1 MQKGSTEPNQVTL
14 SWRAPTHQAD
24 ARTTSELWLVLMVR
38 YGELFPLKQVRNR
51 VGYLSAVVPNINCIL
66 IKTQLTTQYLVVET
80 RADTSDPADG
90 LQINTSDINLQ
101 EL

>member
-1 MQKGSTEPNQVTL
+1 M
-14 SWRAPTHQAD
+14 
-24 ARTTSELWLVLMVR
+24 
-38 YGELFPLKQVRNR
+38 RNR

-80 RADTSDPADG
+80 TADTSDPADG
-90 LQINTSDINLQ
+90 LQTNRSDINLQ